1 MTRWYGYEY
10 EESDP
15 YPDGEGEFFFYD
27 ISEEDVWKFTITS
40 DKTISEYEVINN
52 TIHENSWNLVFDSL
66 DGPIKYNENIY
77 GKMSHLLN
85 WDMDCGFNV
94 IDDNEIEIIV
104 ISNLYFNIYRCKRIQ
119 K

>member
-1 MTRWYGYEY
+1 MCIKDDTTPETPAGPTYLSVLTGEWKVTRWYGY
-10 EESDP
+10 
-15 YPDGEGEFFFYD
+15 
-27 ISEEDVWKFTITS
+27 
-40 DKTISEYEVINN
+40 EYEVINN

-66 DGPIKYNENIY
+66 DGPIKYNEDIY
-77 GKMSHLLN
+77 GKMSHLN

-94 IDDNEIEIIV
+94 IDDNEIEIIA